1 MNHRQFELGF
11 QWIRMTITI
20 QIRFQV
26 DNQVDDH
33 NFDLFLINFWLK
45 SIIFNPFWLKYWNKL
60 IKRLK
65 ESIKRLKK
73 SIKRLKKSIFIKKV
87 DKIWLFRYKSI
98 IFDLFSIKVDR
109 IWSFWYNLDMF
120 QSISSGQVKIWLQIW
135 ILKVIKSCWKLI
147 GHDISQFGDLDQLH
161 CQSLI
166 R

>member
-87 DKIWLFRYKSI
+87 DKIWLFRY
-98 IFDLFSIKVDR
+98 
-109 IWSFWYNLDMF
+109 NLDMF
-120 QSISSGQVKIWLQIW
+120 QSISSGQVNIWLQIW